1 MTSTEDPR
9 YNTTPSDQQ
18 RLRGLMLAHN
28 TLSAHG
34 EVLPILFGAVT
45 WAPLGLPYVFPRWA
59 ELLHLLDSIVEAHAG
74 R

>member
-1 MTSTEDPR
+1 
-9 YNTTPSDQQ
+9 
-18 RLRGLMLAHN
+18 MLAHN